1 MFKFSMQTLAY
12 FSVCVLNGNRI
23 SEACM
28 VCSLQAPT
36 GHFGVDRE
44 KHKLFS
50 QVGPTGRESY
60 SMVCR
65 LNSGDHAHH

>member
-1 MFKFSMQTLAY
+1 MYKFSMQTLAY
-12 FSVCVLNGNRI
+12 FSVCVLNENRI

-44 KHKLFS
+44 S
-50 QVGPTGRESY
+50 ISY
-60 SMVCR
+60 FPRMVQ
-65 LNSGDHAHH
+65 LEGKAILWSVD